1 MFTAG
6 IRARIAAYPPTR
18 RDRAARLLPTGPKN
32 RRVSSGS
39 PASSSTVAI
48 TPNWSAAA

>member
-1 MFTAG
+1 M
-6 IRARIAAYPPTR
+6 AAYPPTR
-18 RDRAARLLPTGPKN
+18 RNRAIRLSLTGPKN
-32 RRVSSGS
+32 RRASSGI